1 MLLGLCLNPDR
12 SALCF
17 EHLQPLFL
25 IQDLNKVVTLG
36 CDLFNGLECFASL
49 PLENH
54 QPLQSALLEH
64 MQETLTT
71 SKHTRGNISCLQPAQ
86 IKP

>member
-12 SALCF
+12 YALCF

-25 IQDLNKVVTLG
+25 FQDLNKVVTLG
-36 CDLFNGLECFASL
+36 CDLFNGLECFASI
-49 PLENH
+49 PLENR

-64 MQETLTT
+64 MQETSKP

-86 IKP
+86 TKP

>member
-12 SALCF
+12 YALCF

-25 IQDLNKVVTLG
+25 FQDLNKVVTLG
-36 CDLFNGLECFASL
+36 CDLFNGFECFASL

-64 MQETLTT
+64 MQEMLKTL
-71 SKHTRGNISCLQPAQ
+71 KHT
-86 IKP
+86 